1 MRVGRRRIPSPR
13 RASIW
18 TNTRVGSSEHA
29 GRLPQ
34 RQVRD
39 DWRDRRLMAQ
49 SRTTLHAP
57 PLGRA
62 LDDVSVAGRGLG
74 RGRDGLACRLSARC
88 DIRRRPR
95 RVAHTGCRGFDDLRR
110 SGCGRIGRHGGDPG
124 EVDRLRQGGVP
135 GAYKGLLLG
144 QRCGTIT
151 KSAMPDAGK
160 AKFTYDSGGRSS
172 IARATLTYA
181 LYAASKGSRQGS
193 TLNPPGW
200 PSSNPEVYSH
210 SALTGKTTHTYLW
223 NRSHSI
229 ADSLLGALSYSSSAN
244 FTAGTKDQNVGAD
257 DNGGMRA
264 AEETAEHYWA
274 AHPGSKVVIWYQTTP
289 LYSGS
294 NMVPSGSIVDELSS
308 DGSINKE
315 IVVLNDEEGIAVNYS
330 GSFV

>member
-1 MRVGRRRIPSPR
+1 MTYRLRVVALAAAVM
-13 RASIW
+13 ASLAACQPGAIS
-18 TNTRVGSSEHA
+18 GGAH
-29 GRLPQ
+29 
-34 RQVRD
+34 
-39 DWRDRRLMAQ
+39 
-49 SRTTLHAP
+49 
-57 PLGRA
+57 
-62 LDDVSVAGRGLG
+62 DVSPTPVAAGSITSGG
-74 RGRDGLACRLSARC
+74 PAAAGSADMGAILAKLIAYDKAESPGPTKDYYWVNGAAR
-88 DIRRRPR
+88 
-95 RVAHTGCRGFDDLRR
+95 
-110 SGCGRIGRHGGDPG
+110 
-124 EVDRLRQGGVP
+124 
-135 GAYKGLLLG
+135 
-144 QRCGTIT
+144 IT

-160 AKFTYDSGGRSS
+160 AKFIYDSGGRSS